1 MQDFDD
7 IYTTTQQE
15 VNNSQE
21 LNDIINQLQ
30 EV

>member
-1 MQDFDD
+1 MKDFDH
-7 IYTTTQQE
+7 YTTTEQE